1 MAIPNILAC
10 TDGSIYAPSVYQHAA
25 WAAVRIEAAVHVLHM
40 LNPHHEDPVKTDLSG
55 SIGFDARKHLLEE
68 IVELEAA
75 QAKLAIKRGEAILDD
90 ARAQLKASGV
100 GEIMAEQKHGKLS
113 DSILA
118 YQKDA
123 ELVVL
128 GKRGNNADFEKGHLG
143 TNLER
148 VIRSC
153 EHPVLVA
160 SREFKPLRNFIIA
173 FDGGKS
179 ARKAVDYVAQSP
191 LLKGMHAY
199 LLYVGSGNAKVEA
212 ALAEA
217 AAKLRAAG
225 YEVMIEQRTGEPEK
239 VIEDVVAQ
247 DHIDLLVMGAYGHS
261 PIRQFIVGSTTT
273 AMIRSVKLPVL
284 LFR

>member
-1 MAIPNILAC
+1 MTTPNILAC

-25 WAAVRIEAAVHVLHM
+25 WAAEQMGAAVHALHM
-40 LNPHHEDPVKTDLSG
+40 LNPHHENPIKSDLSG
-55 SIGFDARKHLLEE
+55 NLGFDARKHLLDE

-75 QAKLAIKRGEAILDD
+75 QAKLAVKRGEAILED
-90 ARAQLKASGV
+90 AKAQLEAAGV
-100 GEIMAEQKHGKLS
+100 GEVLADQKHGSLS
-113 DSILA
+113 DSIA
-118 YQKDA
+118 NYEKDA
-123 ELVVL
+123 ELIVL
-128 GKRGNNADFEKGHLG
+128 GKRGNNANFEKGHLG

-153 EHPVLVA
+153 QHPVLVA
-160 SREFKPLRNFIIA
+160 SREFKPMKNFVIA

-179 ARKAVDYVAQSP
+179 ALKAVEYAVSAP

-212 ALAEA
+212 ALAQAE
-217 AAKLRAAG
+217 AKLRAAG
-225 YEVMIEQRTGEPEK
+225 YEVTIEQRAGEPDE
-239 VIEDVVAQ
+239 VIKDVVAQ